1 MIKVAGIQMGA
12 TESKDKN
19 IEKASRLIETAIE
32 SNPDIICLPELFTY
46 LPAQSDPF
54 DSVLPLAEA
63 KNGSLSQML
72 SEYARKADALILGG
86 SFMHAVGEKIYNTAF
101 LYDASGEIVAEYSKT
116 HLFDT
121 PDYQESKC
129 ITPGER
135 LAVLETRCGTIGII
149 ICYDIRFPELART
162 LALQGAEIILCPA
175 AFPIAA
181 PSPGFDHW
189 QILTR
194 AIALQNMVYV
204 LAVNQF
210 GHRDPFYFFGR
221 SCLIDPWGIEVA
233 SAPNRECVF
242 VGEIDLGYLRAM
254 REIRSP
260 LRHRRPHLYQL

>member
-1 MIKVAGIQMGA
+1 MKVAGIQMGA
-12 TESKDKN
+12 TGSKNEN
-19 IEKASRLIETAIE
+19 IAKARWLIEIAVQ
-32 SNPDIICLPELFTY
+32 SKPDIICLPELFTY
-46 LPAQSDPF
+46 LPAQTDHF
-54 DSVLPLAEA
+54 DDVLPLAEA
-63 KNGSLSQML
+63 RNGSVSQMF
-72 SEYARKADALILGG
+72 SEYARKAGALILGG
-86 SFMHAVGEKIYNTAF
+86 SFMHAVGGKVYNTAF
-101 LYDASGEIVAEYSKT
+101 LFDPSGEIVAEYSKT

-121 PDYQESKC
+121 PDYQESKH

-135 LAVLETRCGTIGII
+135 VTVLETRCGKIGII

-162 LALQGAEIILCPA
+162 LALKGAEIILCPA
-175 AFPIAA
+175 AFPIAS

-233 SAPNRECVF
+233 AAPNRECVF
-242 VGEIDLGYLRAM
+242 VGEIDLDYLNAM

-260 LRHRRPHLYQL
+260 LKHRRPHLYQL

>member
-1 MIKVAGIQMGA
+1 MLKVAGIQMGA
-12 TESKDKN
+12 TDSKDKN
-19 IEKASRLIETAIE
+19 IEKARRLIETAIKF
-32 SNPDIICLPELFTY
+32 NPDIICLPELFTY
-46 LPAQSDPF
+46 LPAQNDSF

-72 SEYARKADALILGG
+72 SDYARKASAFILGG

-101 LYDASGEIVAEYSKT
+101 LYDASGEIIAEYSKT

-121 PDYQESKC
+121 PDYQESKF
-129 ITPGER
+129 ITPGEC

-149 ICYDIRFPELART
+149 ICYDIRFPELVRT
-162 LALQGAEIILCPA
+162 LALKGAEIILCPA

-210 GHRDPFYFFGR
+210 GQRDPFYFFGR

-233 SAPNRECVF
+233 AAPNRECVF
-242 VGEIDLGYLRAM
+242 VGEIDRDYLKTM